1 MQPPP
6 FIRYHGSVALEI
18 FCIDMCTFTSS
29 KIRTP
34 PYTEQLTM
42 VSVMSLLQRFLY
54 TGLFTVVPVVSL
66 LQRFLYTGLFT
77 VVPVVSLLQR
87 FLYTGLFTVVPV
99 VSLVQRFHCMYTYAV
114 KQVVVVHSYIS
125 QYPFYCLYDLSLV
138 NAVHVI
144 FQYNS
149 VYCTSFYL

>member
-99 VSLVQRFHCMYTYAV
+99 CVLSTEVSLYV
-114 KQVVVVHSYIS
+114 YICS
-125 QYPFYCLYDLSLV
+125 EAGSCSTFL
-138 NAVHVI
+138 H
-144 FQYNS
+144 FS
-149 VYCTSFYL
+149 VYFLLSV